1 MRDLGLYISEL
12 LHHHDCVIVPGF
24 GGILAN
30 YRPAVIHPT
39 QHLFQPPSKRLVFN
53 RSLTGNDGLLAN
65 HISSSEK
72 VNYKTALDFIEK
84 EVSKIMQQLQ
94 LGEKVQWGEVGI
106 LQLDVE
112 KNIQFHPSETINY
125 LADSFGLTSFQ
136 VPAILRE
143 TVYQR
148 PLQQT
153 MRPAVPPSGRLVKS
167 TRKKV
172 LLALAAI
179 PILAGLAYIPFAGQ
193 HTQFAGLTWF
203 EKNEQVSQEARFS
216 MRKSGFAPEITER
229 MDDVEAPGEG
239 VVDFTNGLLQPM
251 VLDFAVRETTLVAD
265 SPMVDQEAKALS
277 GRFEV
282 VAGCFAS
289 EQNALN
295 QVAKLKSRNF
305 NARIIGKGKNG
316 LIRVSAGL
324 AADYQQAGE
333 MILDL
338 QKAGE
343 SAWPLEVK

>member
-30 YRPAVIHPT
+30 YRPASIHPT
-39 QHLFQPPSKRLVFN
+39 QHLFSPPSKRLVFN

-65 HISSSEK
+65 HISSTEK

-84 EVSKIMQQLQ
+84 EVSKILHHLQ
-94 LGEKVQWGEVGI
+94 AGEKVQWAEVGV

-112 KNIQFHPSETINY
+112 KNVQFHPSDTINY
-125 LADSFGLTSFQ
+125 LADSFGLSSFQ

-143 TVYQR
+143 SVYQR

-153 MRPAVPPSGRLVKS
+153 MRPAVPPPSRGSSSIR
-167 TRKKV
+167 RKV

-179 PILAGLAYIPFAGQ
+179 PVLAGLAYLPFAG
-193 HTQFAGLTWF
+193 HHAQFAGLGQL
-203 EKNEQVSQEARFS
+203 EKEEQVAVEAQFTP
-216 MRKSGFAPEITER
+216 RKSVFSAEATEILETENT
-229 MDDVEAPGEG
+229 EPNL
-239 VVDFTNGLLQPM
+239 DFSNGILKPI
-251 VLDFAVRETTLVAD
+251 VLDFAVRETTMVEEAPVVA
-265 SPMVDQEAKALS
+265 QEIMAAS
-277 GRFEV
+277 GQFEV

-295 QVAKLKSRNF
+295 QVAKLKAKNF
-305 NARIIGKGKNG
+305 EARIIGKGSNG
-316 LIRVSAGL
+316 LIRVSAGI
-324 AADYQQAGE
+324 AGNYQEAGN

>member
-1 MRDLGLYISEL
+1 MRDLGQYVSDL
-12 LHHHDCVIVPGF
+12 LHRHDCVIVPGF

-30 YRPAVIHPT
+30 YRPASIHPT

-65 HISSSEK
+65 HIASLEQ

-84 EVSKIMQQLQ
+84 EVSKIVHHLQ
-94 LGEKVQWGEVGI
+94 LGEKVQWKEVGV

-112 KNIQFHPSETINY
+112 KNIQFHPSDSINY

-136 VPAILRE
+136 VPAIIRE

-153 MRPAVPPSGRLVKS
+153 MRPSIPLAKPSRKPS
-167 TRKKV
+167 RKKV
-172 LLALAAI
+172 LLALATL
-179 PILAGLAYIPFAGQ
+179 PLLAGLAYLPFAGK
-193 HTQFAGLTWF
+193 HAQFARLSLFESAAEPAVKPHFVLRQNTFSAERTESLTT
-203 EKNEQVSQEARFS
+203 ENPESILDFS
-216 MRKSGFAPEITER
+216 DGT
-229 MDDVEAPGEG
+229 
-239 VVDFTNGLLQPM
+239 LQPIL
-251 VLDFAVRETTLVAD
+251 LDFAVRETTAVEESSLVKIA
-265 SPMVDQEAKALS
+265 EAALA
-277 GRFEV
+277 GQFEV

-295 QVAKLKSRNF
+295 QVAKLQAKNF

-316 LIRVSAGL
+316 LIRVSAGI
-324 AADYQQAGE
+324 AGNYVEAGE
-333 MILDL
+333 IILNL
-338 QKAGE
+338 KKAGE